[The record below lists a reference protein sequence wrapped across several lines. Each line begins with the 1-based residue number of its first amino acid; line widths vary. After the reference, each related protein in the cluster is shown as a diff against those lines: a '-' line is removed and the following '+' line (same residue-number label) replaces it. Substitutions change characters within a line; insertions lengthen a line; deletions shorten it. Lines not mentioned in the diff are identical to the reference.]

1 MIPNSVVLPA
11 GNMNHVN
18 NQQLQ
23 NNSATNKSNH
33 QMDKENSMNTYVT
46 TQMNNLSLGSMNT
59 GDLNDGLLFYLRKE
73 KKKFF

>member
-1 MIPNSVVLPA
+1 MIPNPVVLPTT

-23 NNSATNKSNH
+23 NNNATNKSNH

-46 TQMNNLSLGSMNT
+46 AQMNNLSLGSMNT
-59 GDLNDGLLFYLRKE
+59 GDLNDGLLFLLS
-73 KKKFF
+73 